1 MAPSPSRFRGLGRR
15 RPPSLVGRA
24 SLGSLPGPM
33 RRIAVLLAATC
44 LSFVLAAVSADA
56 APPACLSPQS
66 WVGGTTDLCQGSVV
80 YRDYVDDDYGADTGD
95 HSTDRTATLAPSAG
109 DENYPADQD
118 ATADLI
124 QLTLR
129 IDGDKLDVEG
139 LYNALYDADSTTL
152 ALAIDTDGNP
162 ATGGGQW
169 RNLDVSSKG
178 WDDIALFT
186 KGDTKANTISG
197 SIPLPAGT
205 HWRIQAASAIS
216 STGRVMNVAFRGPIE
231 RARNNFNN
239 VVDSDAGS
247 WFEDDQAAALAKG
260 DISQFGY
267 DVDVADLRNGVSR
280 QMDVGPGLHERVYR
294 SDYTVPPKNEG
305 VDVAGVPGRGRG
317 SSSGPPLGFEQ
328 TFQYLGHYQPY
339 GIYIPD
345 KPGPH
350 GMQMVFHGSSSVMS
364 GLVNQPG
371 MQQRFGEDLNRVLV
385 VPEARGQNGFGS
397 DISERDLLDVMA
409 DVQANYPIDAERVF
423 SGGYS
428 QGGYITYRMAELYP
442 DRFAGAVDWVGFTG
456 NDENGTPAQSG
467 GYTAGAVGNVI
478 DFVGNLRRV
487 PTFML
492 YAGADE
498 LVHANT
504 AVAMD
509 DAFKATD
516 NVFTFY
522 THPLAEHLT
531 FAALDD
537 WRKESADTAKLA
549 LVHDPPRVSFRTATF
564 LDDPAH
570 RIVHDQ
576 AYWVSKISQR
586 ANAYEDVDLTTFAC
600 GGSVPVLESGSGSGS
615 DPVPWRSDFHRQTGT
630 TPLER
635 RSALEGTIKNVKSVT
650 VDAKATCLAGEAVS
664 YKLTTDGPASV
675 VFSDGRSIELPKA
688 GTFTGTLGAPPP
700 AACASRRT
708 VHVHVRRP
716 AGMRVRTLSV
726 FVAGKRRLVV
736 HHPRARR
743 IPTAV
748 SLGGLPKG
756 RVRVTFVLRGTRR
769 GQATVVR
776 RAHLYRTC
784 VRGHKNR

>member
-1 MAPSPSRFRGLGRR
+1 
-15 RPPSLVGRA
+15 
-24 SLGSLPGPM
+24 M
-33 RRIAVLLAATC
+33 RRILGGLLALAI
-44 LSFVLAAVSADA
+44 SLAAAPVASAA
-56 APPACLSPQS
+56 AECLAPHS
-66 WVGGTTDLCQGSVV
+66 WVGGTTDLCQGTVV

-109 DENYPADQD
+109 DEDYPADQD

-152 ALAIDTDGNP
+152 ALAIDTDGNL

-186 KGDTKANTISG
+186 KGDTKGNTISG

-267 DVDVADLRNGVSR
+267 DVDVTDLRQGVSR
-280 QMDVGPGLHERVYR
+280 QMAVGPGLHERVYR

-305 VDVAGVPGRGRG
+305 VDVAGVPGRGNG
-317 SSSGPPLGFEQ
+317 GGNGPPIGFEQ
-328 TFQYLGHYQPY
+328 TFQYLGNYQPY

-364 GLVNQPG
+364 ALINQPG
-371 MQQRFGEDLNRVLV
+371 MQQRFGDELNRVLV

-409 DVQANYPIDAERVF
+409 DVQANYDIDSDRVF

-442 DRFAGAVDWVGFTG
+442 DRFAGAIDWVGFTG
-456 NDENGTPAQSG
+456 DDENGTPLQG
-467 GYTAGAVGNVI
+467 QGYTAGAVGNAI
-478 DFVGNLRRV
+478 DLVGNLRHV
-487 PTFML
+487 PAVLL

-498 LVHANT
+498 LVHVST
-504 AVAMD
+504 AEAMD
-509 DAFKATD
+509 RAFQATD
-516 NVFTFY
+516 DVFTFY
-522 THPLAEHLT
+522 LHPAAEHLT

-537 WRKESADTAKLA
+537 WTKESADTAGLS
-549 LVHDPPRVSFRTATF
+549 LVRDPPRVTFRTSRF

-570 RIVHDQ
+570 GIVHDR
-576 AYWVSKISQR
+576 AYWVSDIRGR
-586 ANAYEDVDLTTFAC
+586 AKDDKAFEDVDLTTFAC
-600 GGSVPVLESGSGSGS
+600 GGSVPVTTTGNSAGQGPL
-615 DPVPWRSDFHRQTGT
+615 PWTSDFRKRTGSKA
-630 TPLER
+630 LAR
-635 RSALEGTIKNVKSVT
+635 RDALEGSLKNVASLT
-650 VDAKATCLAGEAVS
+650 VDAQATCLGDGALT
-664 YKLTTDGPASV
+664 YKLTTDGPATLRLT
-675 VFSDGRSIELPKA
+675 DGRSL
-688 GTFTGTLGAPPP
+688 
-700 AACASRRT
+700 
-708 VHVHVRRP
+708 
-716 AGMRVRTLSV
+716 
-726 FVAGKRRLVV
+726 RL
-736 HHPRARR
+736 
-743 IPTAV
+743 
-748 SLGGLPKG
+748 
-756 RVRVTFVLRGTRR
+756 
-769 GQATVVR
+769 
-776 RAHLYRTC
+776 
-784 VRGHKNR
+784 